1 MKLLN
6 QKYYLK
12 IINQFNRL
20 FNKHDIKEKQRIILN
35 INLNN
40 FN

>member
-20 FNKHDIKEKQRIILN
+20 FNKHDIKEKIENN
-35 INLNN
+35 IKH
-40 FN
+40 